1 MSKANELALKI
12 MALVDENPSEPF
24 SYERREVEARIVAL
38 VTRHSDEVDGELDDA
53 YSLGYD
59 EGHSAGYEEAQDE
72 SEGRIEELEE
82 ELEEL
87 RSDLED
93 MNAKIDQAF
102 AEGYETASKG
112 DRIIETLQFRN

>member
-12 MALVDENPSEPF
+12 MALVDDNPSEPF
-24 SYERREVEARIVAL
+24 SFERREVEARIAAL
-38 VTRHSDEVDGELDDA
+38 VTRHSEEVDGELDEA
-53 YSLGYD
+53 YNLGYD
-59 EGHSAGYEEAQDE
+59 EGHSAGYDEAQDE
-72 SEGRIEELEE
+72 SGDRIAELEE

-93 MNAKIDQAF
+93 VDSRIDQAF

-112 DRIIETLQFRN
+112 DRIIETLQFKN

>member
-12 MALVDENPSEPF
+12 MALVDETPSEPF
-24 SYERREVEARIVAL
+24 SFERREVESRIAEL
-38 VTRHSDEVDGELDDA
+38 VSRHSDEVDGELDDA
-53 YSLGYD
+53 YNLGYD
-59 EGHSAGYEEAQDE
+59 EGHSAGYDEAQDE
-72 SEGRIEELEE
+72 SGDRIAELEE

-93 MNAKIDQAF
+93 VDTKIDQAF

-112 DRIIETLQFRN
+112 DRIIETLQFKN